1 MGINLV
7 HVTTNLRTTGRDDCA
22 AHTPML
28 FGQRQVE
35 SSLRPEAIIVT
46 PMPAGH
52 GAAARYFVA
61 KPRPVVRCPPRDVT
75 YVVTLEKKNLL
86 SEVHWAE
93 RSSRF
98 SSETGLVA
106 IHSYPVR
113 SFLLQVHG
121 GEEEAIAF
129 KLTVELC

>member
-1 MGINLV
+1 MGTNLV

-75 YVVTLEKKNLL
+75 YVVTLEKKKL
-86 SEVHWAE
+86 
-93 RSSRF
+93 
-98 SSETGLVA
+98 
-106 IHSYPVR
+106 
-113 SFLLQVHG
+113 
-121 GEEEAIAF
+121 AF
-129 KLTVELC
+129 RGALG